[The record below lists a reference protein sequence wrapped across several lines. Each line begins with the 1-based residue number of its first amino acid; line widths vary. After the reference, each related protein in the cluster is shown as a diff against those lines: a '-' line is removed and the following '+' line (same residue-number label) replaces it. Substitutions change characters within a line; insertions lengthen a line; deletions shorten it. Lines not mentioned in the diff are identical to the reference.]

1 MSWFREGGIF
11 VFLDKINS
19 DEKNVFLK
27 LQKDG
32 PLTKK
37 QLLDMMGFKP
47 STLNRIIQSLMDQG
61 AVVETGQQQ
70 SAVGRKPSIFDVNI
84 QEKYLLGIDI
94 SRTALI
100 AILCDMKLNI
110 LTSIKMPLGIPF
122 GDQRPV
128 VLLPGFCSQI
138 RQMLEEHQCKP
149 SDLLGAGV
157 AMVGPVDRKAGK
169 TQDVNTF
176 LASGWDYLELG
187 DIFSREL
194 GCPVYVDNGVYAA
207 VLVEYLYGAGRNH
220 KSISFFNCGIGIR
233 SGYISSGGIIRTANN
248 EEASFAHTTI
258 APMGE
263 RCACGK
269 RGCIGCYSSTVVISQ
284 NVRRRVLSGEQTLI
298 ETPPDRIIYSDVVD
312 AAKRG
317 DKMCRQELC
326 LAGEYFGIALANYIT
341 LLNPEL
347 VIIGGV
353 MATASSDFYESV
365 IQSATTNIYYKNKSH
380 VNFIRGGTYQINTM
394 AIGGAAM
401 FFEKYMKNPIMD

>member
-1 MSWFREGGIF
+1 M
-11 VFLDKINS
+11 FLDKIND

-37 QLLDMMGFKP
+37 QLLDITGFKP
-47 STLNRIIQSLMDQG
+47 STLNRIVMSLVDKG
-61 AVVETGQQQ
+61 AVVEIGQQK
-70 SAVGRKPSIFDVNI
+70 SAVGRKPSVFDVNI
-84 QEKYLLGIDI
+84 DEKYLLGIDI

-128 VLLPGFCSQI
+128 VLLPVFCSQI
-138 RQMLEEHQCKP
+138 RHMLEEQRCKS

-157 AMVGPVDRKAGK
+157 AMVGPVDRKIGK

-176 LASGWDYLELG
+176 LTPGWDELKLG

-194 GCPVYVDNGVYAA
+194 ECPVYVDNGVYAA

-233 SGYISSGGIIRTANN
+233 SGYISSGGIIRTADNA
-248 EEASFAHTTI
+248 EASFAHTTI
-258 APMGE
+258 VPMGE
-263 RCACGK
+263 RCTCGK
-269 RGCIGCYSSTVVISQ
+269 RGCIGCYSSTVVISE
-284 NVRRRVLSGEQTLI
+284 NVRRRVVMGEDTLI
-298 ETPPDRIIYSDVVD
+298 ETPADRIIYSDVVD
-312 AAKRG
+312 AAERG
-317 DKMCRQELC
+317 DKMCKQELR

-353 MATASSDFYESV
+353 MANASSDFYESV
-365 IQSATTNIYYKNKSH
+365 LESATANIYYKNKTH
-380 VNFIRGGTYQINTM
+380 VHFLRGGTYQNNTM